1 MVLCPLGD
9 LLAEGSAE
17 SAQAEAAAVLSAR
30 QHSTLLQLRPRGVWA
45 GGATAC
51 ISTSQNPKL
60 TPEGIWK
67 ETWRKTTPS
76 AGLEKADSPI
86 RKREFENGQFS
97 PISAVRRRVGDS
109 RVGDSRVATVRG
121 EGWLQRHPSQFLPS
135 PDSVTAHHLA
145 VLLHSTILPP

>member
-67 ETWRKTTPS
+67 ETWRKTTPCQQDWKRQTAQSGNGSLKTASSLPSLLS
-76 AGLEKADSPI
+76 AGVWETAAW
-86 RKREFENGQFS
+86 ET
-97 PISAVRRRVGDS
+97 AV
-109 RVGDSRVATVRG
+109 
-121 EGWLQRHPSQFLPS
+121 WPQ
-135 PDSVTAHHLA
+135 
-145 VLLHSTILPP
+145 